1 MAILLK
7 HLDRSLF
14 LPALCLFNRYGPYL
28 DELPADVSVIDLG
41 KRSKW
46 DFLRLI
52 WNLAYTIRATRPD
65 VVLAKLQYA
74 NIITAAAR
82 KVSRP
87 RIPLVLCEEIN
98 LREAL
103 PHATYPKLRAR
114 LLRWTYRE
122 ADAVVT
128 PSSGVASVLRS
139 DFAVENRKLN
149 VIPNAIELEHIRELA
164 GETVTHPFLES
175 PEPVVVSVGR
185 LTVQK
190 GYTHLLR
197 AIALVNAKVPC
208 RLLILGDGEKRKE
221 LEELVTELGISD
233 KVCFCGFQKNPFKFM
248 SRTRAFVL
256 SSLWESFGNV
266 LIEAMAL
273 GLPVI
278 STRAPYGPEDIIQ
291 DGETGILV
299 PPGDP
304 KALGEAILRV
314 LTNSDIKRMAEAGFR
329 VAAKY
334 DASTTVKR
342 YETLLFELV
351 DCTLRKQRNIR
362 NSIGF

>member
-1 MAILLK
+1 
-7 HLDRSLF
+7 
-14 LPALCLFNRYGPYL
+14 
-28 DELPADVSVIDLG
+28 
-41 KRSKW
+41 
-46 DFLRLI
+46 
-52 WNLAYTIRATRPD
+52 
-65 VVLAKLQYA
+65 
-74 NIITAAAR
+74 
-82 KVSRP
+82 
-87 RIPLVLCEEIN
+87 VLCEEIN

-103 PHATYPKLRAR
+103 PHTTYPNLRAR
-114 LLRWTYRE
+114 LLKWTYRE

-139 DFAVENRKLN
+139 DFAVEDRKLN

-164 GETVTHPFLES
+164 GERVTHPFLES

-221 LEELVTELGISD
+221 LEELTAKLGISD
-233 KVCFCGFQKNPFKFM
+233 KVCFCGFQQNPFKFM
-248 SRTRAFVL
+248 SRTNAFVL

-273 GLPVI
+273 GLPIV

-314 LTNSDIKRMAEAGFR
+314 VTNGDIKRMAEAGFHA
-329 VAAKY
+329 AAKY
-334 DASTTVKR
+334 DASATIKR

-351 DCTLRKQRNIR
+351 NCTRRKQRNIR
-362 NSIGF
+362 NSIGS